1 MTTKRIAVCSMK
13 GGVGKSTTV
22 MMLADTL
29 TYHQGAQI
37 LVIDLDAQA
46 NCGQMLLG
54 FDGLRI
60 AEASGHT
67 ITHWVDCLARGV
79 RADFFGSITTGVSG
93 LNEVKNGSRA
103 RSGAPLPG
111 QTSILASSP
120 RLRFAELAF
129 DHRHFNADD
138 ISAPRKTMVEQL
150 SKAMRSLGN
159 EYDYIIFDCPPG
171 FTTIAQAALC
181 VSDAIITPLLED
193 PVSLWSLKTLRDF
206 GLKREL
212 NIWDKERHRI
222 LFTRVTQRGAI
233 NERSRVRQDAML
245 AGFETLGVSI
255 PDASEALRWS
265 QRPDS
270 ESYRTFNGKY
280 AGLAGIVEQLGK
292 DVVAFTRPKNEVEH
306 ERR

>member
-1 MTTKRIAVCSMK
+1 MGTKRIAICSMK

-29 TYHQGAQI
+29 TLHHGSQV

-54 FDGLRI
+54 FRGLRI

-67 ITHWVDCLARGV
+67 VTHWVDCLARNL

-93 LNEVKNGSRA
+93 LQEVRHGNRA
-103 RSGAPLPG
+103 RHGAPLPG

-120 RLRFAELAF
+120 RLRFAELSF
-129 DHRHFNADD
+129 DHRHFDSGD
-138 ISAPRKTMVEQL
+138 ISAPRKTMVEHL
-150 SKAMRSLGN
+150 SKALRSLGN

-171 FTTIAQAALC
+171 FTTISQAALC
-181 VSDAIITPLLED
+181 LSDAIITPLLED
-193 PVSLWSLKTLRDF
+193 PVSLWSLKTLREF

-212 NIWDKERHRI
+212 DIWDKQKHRI
-222 LFTRVTQRGAI
+222 LFTRVNQRGAREEK
-233 NERSRVRQDAML
+233 ERLRQDALL

-255 PDASEALRWS
+255 PDASEALRWTE
-265 QRPDS
+265 RPDI
-270 ESYRTFNGKY
+270 ESYRPFKHKY
-280 AGLAGIVEQLGK
+280 AVLASVVEQLGK
-292 DVVAFTRPKNEVEH
+292 ETAAFVRANDEDEL
-306 ERR
+306 

>member
-1 MTTKRIAVCSMK
+1 MRTKTIAVSSMK

-29 TYHQGAQI
+29 TLHHGAQV

-67 ITHWVDCLARGV
+67 VTHWVDCLAKGV

-93 LNEVKNGSRA
+93 LNEVRNGTRA
-103 RSGAPLPG
+103 RAGAPLPG

-120 RLRFAELAF
+120 RLRFAELMF
-129 DHRHFNADD
+129 DHAQFRADD
-138 ISAPRKTMVEQL
+138 MAAPRKVMVEQL
-150 SKAMRSLGN
+150 TKAIRSLGN
-159 EYDYIIFDCPPG
+159 EYHYILFDCPPG
-171 FTTIAQAALC
+171 FTTLSQAALC
-181 VSDAIITPLLED
+181 VSDCIVTPVLED

-206 GLKREL
+206 GLKKEL
-212 NIWDKERHRI
+212 NIWDKRRHRV
-222 LFTRVTQRGAI
+222 LFTRVTKKGAVAD
-233 NERSRVRQDAML
+233 RARLRQDTL
-245 AGFETLGVSI
+245 IAGFETLPVSI
-255 PDASEALRWS
+255 PDASEALRWT
-265 QRPDS
+265 QRVDS

-280 AGLAGIVEQLGK
+280 AGLTSVVEELGNETI
-292 DVVAFTRPKNEVEH
+292 AFAASMDEV
-306 ERR
+306 RA

>member
-1 MTTKRIAVCSMK
+1 MSTKRIAVSSMK

-29 TYHQGAQI
+29 TYHHGAQV

-67 ITHWVDCLARGV
+67 ITHWVDCLAKGV

-93 LNEVKNGSRA
+93 LNEVRNGNRA
-103 RSGAPLPG
+103 RAGAPLPG

-120 RLRFAELAF
+120 RLRFVELSF
-129 DHRHFNADD
+129 DHKHFSAAD
-138 ISAPRKTMVEQL
+138 IAAPRKIMVDQL
-150 SKAMRSLGN
+150 SKALRSLGN
-159 EYDYIIFDCPPG
+159 DYDYIIFDCPPG
-171 FTTIAQAALC
+171 FTTISQAALC
-181 VSDAIITPLLED
+181 VSDAIITPMLED

-212 NIWDKERHRI
+212 DIWDKQRHRI

-233 NERSRVRQDAML
+233 SERARLRQDVML

-265 QRPDS
+265 QRADA

-280 AGLAGIVEQLGK
+280 AGLASIVEQLGK
-292 DVVAFTRPKNEVEH
+292 EAVAFTRSKNEVEA
-306 ERR
+306 